1 MEAKGKCIKKDS
13 MQLIPYLEEE
23 LEDRGLNAM
32 VTTTG
37 CLNLCDDGP
46 VLIVY
51 PQGHWYRKV
60 ESEAA
65 VDAILD
71 SLESG
76 TTAGEYLMA

>member
-60 ESEAA
+60 ESEEA